1 MSDELPS
8 NWKKAALGE
17 LLGDEFGLELCEII
31 NGKNK
36 GKEFLVDRLKEFLKR
51 KDVASRLKKKGT
63 DPDYLAYCIEY
74 MFIQRNI
81 QQWDFYHNRKGD
93 DKPCLPPHSQN

>member
-8 NWKKAALGE
+8 DWKKAALGE
-17 LLGDEFGLELCEII
+17 LLGDEFGLELCKVL
-31 NGKNK
+31 NSKNN
-36 GKEFLVDRLKEFLKR
+36 EPLVDSLKRFLNR
-51 KDVASRLKKKGT
+51 KDVASRLKEKGT

-74 MFIQRNI
+74 MFIQRNV
-81 QQWDFYHNRKGD
+81 QQWDFYHNKKGD